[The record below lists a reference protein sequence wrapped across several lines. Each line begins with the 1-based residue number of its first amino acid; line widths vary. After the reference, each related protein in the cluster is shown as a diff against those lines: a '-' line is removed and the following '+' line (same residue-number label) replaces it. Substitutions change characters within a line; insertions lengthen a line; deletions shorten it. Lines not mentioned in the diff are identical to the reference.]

1 MSAEGPPRGAHSAPP
16 GGSAAREPDGPPRG
30 RTPQREARGSS
41 NQSQAWGDHANA
53 PERPAAAADRS
64 AQLAALLARV
74 ALADQRAFAEL
85 YRQTSA
91 HLYAVAVRIVRDGAI
106 AEEIL
111 QEAFV
116 SVWHYAATYDAAKS
130 QPLTW
135 LTSIV
140 RNRCLDQRR
149 RREVDTVSL
158 APAADDD
165 APAWDIAAEG
175 PTPVELLLSGAQAR
189 SVRDCVDALDAGPKQ
204 AIALAFFQ
212 GLSHAELAAHLRE
225 PLGTVKSWI
234 RRGLERLRRCL
245 DAAGVAG

>member
-1 MSAEGPPRGAHSAPP
+1 MSAEGPPRGTHSASG
-16 GGSAAREPDGPPRG
+16 GGSAA
-30 RTPQREARGSS
+30 T
-41 NQSQAWGDHANA
+41 QSQAWGDHANV
-53 PERPAAAADRS
+53 PERPATAADRS
-64 AQLAALLARV
+64 VQLAALLARV

-85 YRQTSA
+85 YRHTSA
-91 HLYAVAVRIVRDGAI
+91 HLYAVAVRIVRDGAV

-116 SVWHYAATYDAAKS
+116 RVWHYARTYDAAKS

-149 RREVDTVSL
+149 RRELDTVSL
-158 APAADDD
+158 VPVAEDD

-175 PTPVELLLSGAQAR
+175 PTPVELLLSSAQAR

-245 DAAGVAG
+245 DAAGVTG